1 MLVSGFV
8 GAGLLSRDDRAG
20 TGFLLGA
27 ALGPIGV
34 GIILARRRKWEARW
48 CRELAGILSVEAI
61 AGEAGGRSGGRTAG
75 VTESSMTASSL
86 LPAYDRP
93 QRTC

>member
-48 CRELAGILSVEAI
+48 CRE
-61 AGEAGGRSGGRTAG
+61 TAG
-75 VTESSMTASSL
+75 AEERRKEQAFRDWRG
-86 LPAYDRP
+86 Y
-93 QRTC
+93 